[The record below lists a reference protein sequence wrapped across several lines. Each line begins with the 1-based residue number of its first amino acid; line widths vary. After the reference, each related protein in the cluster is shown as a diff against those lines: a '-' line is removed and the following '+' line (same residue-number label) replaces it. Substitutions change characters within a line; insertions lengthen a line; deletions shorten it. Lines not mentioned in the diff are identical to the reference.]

1 MSELKGRQ
9 DTVQLCKRLA
19 GEIEDLFV
27 LLEMALEAK
36 DTSVETEIMTGIVQ
50 AEKEIYQF
58 ELKLKLSGEYD
69 QRDAILAINAGAGGT
84 DAQDWA
90 QALLRMYQRF
100 CEQQGF
106 SADLIEI
113 SEGEEAGIKSA
124 TLLVKGQYAYGYLK
138 SEKGVHR
145 LVRISPFNANDKRQ
159 TSFASVDVIPQIPLE
174 EKIEINP
181 ADLKVDTFRASGAG
195 GQHINKT
202 DSAVRMTHV
211 PTGIV
216 VECQQNRSQI
226 QNRDTALRILYA
238 KLVQLQHEQH
248 KEKISEI
255 QGDLTQIAW
264 GNQIR
269 SYVFH
274 PYQLVKDHRLNV
286 ETSNVQKVMDG
297 DIMIFIE
304 AFLSKKE

>member
-1 MSELKGRQ
+1 M
-9 DTVQLCKRLA
+9 
-19 GEIEDLFV
+19 EDLGV
-27 LLEMALEAK
+27 LLDMAMEAK
-36 DTSVETEIMTGIVQ
+36 DTSVEAEIAAGIEH
-50 AEKEIYQF
+50 AEKDIYQF

-90 QALLRMYQRF
+90 QGLLRMYQRF

-106 SADLIEI
+106 SSEVIEI

-124 TLLVKGQYAYGYLK
+124 TLLIKGQYAYGYLK
-138 SEKGVHR
+138 GEKGVHR

-174 EKIEINP
+174 EKVEINP
-181 ADLKVDTFRASGAG
+181 ADLKVDTFRSSGAG

-202 DSAVRMTHV
+202 DSAVRMTHI

-226 QNRDTALRILYA
+226 QNRDTALHILYA

-248 KEKISEI
+248 KEKISEL
-255 QGDLTQIAW
+255 QGELTQIAW

-274 PYQLVKDHRLNV
+274 PYQLVKDHRLDV
-286 ETSNVQKVMDG
+286 ETANVQKVMDG

>member
-1 MSELKGRQ
+1 VECYARLSAEL
-9 DTVQLCKRLA
+9 
-19 GEIEDLFV
+19 EDLAV
-27 LLEMALEAK
+27 LLDMALEAK
-36 DTSVETEIMTGIVQ
+36 DTSVEAEIISGIEK
-50 AEKEIYQF
+50 AERDIYQF

-90 QALLRMYQRF
+90 QGLLRMYQRF

-106 SADLIEI
+106 SAEVVEI

-124 TLLVKGQYAYGYLK
+124 TLLVKGAYAYGYLK

-159 TSFASVDVIPQIPLE
+159 TSFASVDVVPQIPLE
-174 EKIEINP
+174 EKVEINP
-181 ADLKVDTFRASGAG
+181 ADLKVDTFRSSGAG

-202 DSAVRMTHV
+202 DSAVRMTHI

-248 KEKISEI
+248 KEKLSEI
-255 QGDLTQIAW
+255 QGELTQIAW

-274 PYQLVKDHRLNV
+274 PYQLVKDHRLEV

-297 DIMIFIE
+297 DIMPFIE
-304 AFLSKKE
+304 AFLSSKKE